1 MNFTSVANIAG
12 GIGLFL
18 IGMFM
23 STEGLRMLAGDSLRR
38 ILSRFT
44 GGSLRSISLGAAL
57 TILVQSSHVTTIA
70 TIGFVSAG
78 LITFQQSLGIIFGA
92 NLGKTSIGWII
103 SLLGFKLKIGLIAMI
118 ALAVGATMKIAF
130 KNYLSKL
137 GFVIAG
143 FGLIFIGID
152 FLQNGMNDFGSL
164 FSISNYI
171 DDSIFTRF
179 KLLGIGV
186 IMTLIAQS
194 SGAALTIT
202 LAAVHLGQISVEH
215 AAAMVIGQNIGSTLT
230 AAVAA
235 FGASSSAKKTALA
248 HIFFNLFTG
257 IILFIL
263 LHPFMNLISGI
274 FSSVIHGEGVIA
286 VSLFHTSFNFV
297 GIIIFLPFIKYFS
310 SFLSYLIPSKKS
322 FTEHL
327 DKNVETLPAVAV
339 ESARRSALEIVSHL
353 CSKCTQIL
361 RTNEMNFNSSEIKN
375 STAKIAEFMSRVR
388 MYQGIDYERK
398 RKISLLHA
406 VEHIDYVTDCA
417 NETETWKNL
426 QRYDLLKNL
435 REELAAE
442 LDKII
447 QWIESKNNSY
457 DAKDIEAVSER
468 MIESRKKVRAVILE
482 SLSKGEIESDD
493 AFRQIES
500 LRWLERLTYRI
511 WRSVYYLVD

>member
-92 NLGKTSIGWII
+92 NLGTTSIGWII

-118 ALAVGATMKIAF
+118 AVAIGATMKLAF
-130 KNYLSKL
+130 RNYLSKL

-164 FSISNYI
+164 ISISNYV
-171 DDSIFTRF
+171 DNSIFTRF

-186 IMTLIAQS
+186 IMTVIAQS

>member
-1 MNFTSVANIAG
+1 
-12 GIGLFL
+12 
-18 IGMFM
+18 M

-92 NLGKTSIGWII
+92 NLGTTSIGWII

-118 ALAVGATMKIAF
+118 AVAIGATMKLAF
-130 KNYLSKL
+130 RNYLSKL

-164 FSISNYI
+164 ISISNYV
-171 DDSIFTRF
+171 DNSIFTRF

-186 IMTLIAQS
+186 IMTVIAQS

>member
-1 MNFTSVANIAG
+1 MNFTSIANIAG

-18 IGMFM
+18 LGMFM

-92 NLGKTSIGWII
+92 NLGTTSIGWII

-118 ALAVGATMKIAF
+118 AVAIGATMKLVF
-130 KNYLSKL
+130 KNYFSKL

-152 FLQNGMNDFGSL
+152 FLQNGMSDFGS
-164 FSISNYI
+164 FISISNYV
-171 DDSIFTRF
+171 DDSIFTRL
-179 KLLGIGV
+179 KLVGIGI
-186 IMTLIAQS
+186 IMTVIAQS

-257 IILFIL
+257 IILFVIL
-263 LHPFMNLISGI
+263 NPFVVYTSEI
-274 FSSVIHGEGVIA
+274 FSSVIHGEEVIA
-286 VSLFHTSFNFV
+286 VSLFHTAFNFV
-297 GIIIFLPFIKYFS
+297 GIIIFLPFIKPFS
-310 SFLSYLIPSKKS
+310 KFLSYIIPSKKS
-322 FTEHL
+322 FTENL
-327 DKNVETLPAVAV
+327 DKNVEALPAVAV

-353 CSKCTQIL
+353 CNKCILIL
-361 RTNEMNFNSSEIKN
+361 RTNEMSFNSAEIKN

-388 MYQGIDYERK
+388 MNQGIDYERK

-406 VEHIDYVTDCA
+406 VEHIDYLSACA
-417 NETETWKNL
+417 DETETWKNL
-426 QRYDLLKNL
+426 QKYDLLKNL
-435 REELAAE
+435 REELADE

-447 QWIESKNNSY
+447 MWIQSKEVPY
-457 DAKDIEAVSER
+457 DAKAIESVSER
-468 MIESRKKVRAVILE
+468 MIESRKKVRAGILE
-482 SLSKGEIESDD
+482 ALSRGEIESEE
-493 AFRQIES
+493 AFRQIEA

-511 WRSVYYLVD
+511 WRSVYYLID

>member
-1 MNFTSVANIAG
+1 
-12 GIGLFL
+12 
-18 IGMFM
+18 
-23 STEGLRMLAGDSLRR
+23 
-38 ILSRFT
+38 
-44 GGSLRSISLGAAL
+44 
-57 TILVQSSHVTTIA
+57 LVQSSHVTTIA

-92 NLGKTSIGWII
+92 NLGTTSIGWII

-118 ALAVGATMKIAF
+118 AVAIGATMKLAF
-130 KNYLSKL
+130 RNYLSKL

-164 FSISNYI
+164 ISISNYV
-171 DDSIFTRF
+171 DNSIFTRF

-186 IMTLIAQS
+186 IMTVIAQS

>member
-1 MNFTSVANIAG
+1 MNFTSIANIAG

-18 IGMFM
+18 LGMFM

-44 GGSLRSISLGAAL
+44 GGSLRSISLGAGL

-92 NLGKTSIGWII
+92 NLGTTSIGWII

-118 ALAVGATMKIAF
+118 AVAVGATMKIAF

-152 FLQNGMNDFGSL
+152 FLQNGMTDLGSL
-164 FSISNYI
+164 FTISNYV
-171 DDSIFTRF
+171 DDSILTRF
-179 KLLGIGV
+179 QLLGIG
-186 IMTLIAQS
+186 ILMTVIAQS

-202 LAAVHLGQISVEH
+202 LAAVHLGQLSVEH

-257 IILFIL
+257 IILFII
-263 LHPFMNLISGI
+263 LHPFIVSISGI
-274 FSSVIHGEGVIA
+274 FSSVIHGEEVIA
-286 VSLFHTSFNFV
+286 VSLFHTAFNFV
-297 GIIIFLPFIKYFS
+297 GILIFLPFIKYFS
-310 SFLSYLIPSKKS
+310 SFLSYIIPSKKS
-322 FTEHL
+322 FTEYL
-327 DKNVETLPAVAV
+327 DKNVESLPAVAV
-339 ESARRSALEIVSHL
+339 ESARRSALEIVSYL
-353 CSKCTQIL
+353 CAKCSLIL

-388 MYQGIDYERK
+388 MQQGIDYERK

-406 VEHIDYVTDCA
+406 VEHIDYVADCA

-426 QRYDLLKNL
+426 QKYDLLKSL
-435 REELAAE
+435 REELAGE

-447 QWIESKNNSY
+447 LWINSKDEKYS
-457 DAKDIEAVSER
+457 AKSIEYVSER
-468 MIESRKKVRAVILE
+468 MIESRKSVRTRILE
-482 SLSKGEIESDD
+482 RLSKGEIESED
-493 AFRQIES
+493 AFRQIEA

-511 WRSVYYLVD
+511 WRSVNYLVD

>member
-78 LITFQQSLGIIFGA
+78 LITFHQSLGIIFGA

-118 ALAVGATMKIAF
+118 AVAVGATMKLAF

-152 FLQNGMNDFGSL
+152 FLQNGINDFGSL
-164 FSISNYI
+164 ISISNYV
-171 DDSIFTRF
+171 DNSIFTRF

-186 IMTLIAQS
+186 IMTVIAQS

>member
-1 MNFTSVANIAG
+1 IAG

-92 NLGKTSIGWII
+92 NLGTTSIGWII

-118 ALAVGATMKIAF
+118 AVAIGATMKLAF
-130 KNYLSKL
+130 RNYLSKL

-164 FSISNYI
+164 ISISNYV
-171 DDSIFTRF
+171 DNSIFTRF

-186 IMTLIAQS
+186 IMTVIAQS